1 MLLSVDVSCSC
12 LGHHRTWYDWVSSL
26 LYAIL
31 FNQSACC
38 ATHLTML
45 RLGSS
50 RIYLEKED
58 LEYHKKTHQR
68 RQKARGQGHLAEIST
83 SAQERAH
90 KRNQSSKSSATPSPK
105 RYASASPI
113 TRLVPEQS
121 KQDFLI
127 SEDPVPRGSRA
138 FWDKVLAEAGTP
150 TRTKS
155 TGSGNGRIFDPSDE
169 WIETNRSA
177 RASVEESIGL
187 DSDTKRGSSSGD
199 DLDLLA
205 SRARDFSE
213 SGFLQSNHPAG
224 RSGGDG
230 SIDAAL
236 VSTQQPSAR
245 NRFSSLFRWRTK
257 SAINTDG
264 MQANDPV
271 DLGLDGLDGHSS
283 DLSRSHDRERSDSA
297 EFLRGRA
304 LGDGLYGGRRDR
316 HEISSKVDKATMI
329 DEIGHRNDLS
339 NGNPSE
345 RLSPSL
351 VSLPMLSGP
360 RRRPSG
366 PLSQSPL
373 HISQAVASSSLNK
386 NQSVPYLESD
396 RPMANTPGLLFSP
409 PKRRR
414 TYRSRSETYSFER
427 SETSSCAAQIPL
439 EAPSRRN
446 SNTERGISLLSSPL
460 LASISNGSP
469 LSLDSITHP
478 RHHQSS
484 TSLLIPSLCM
494 TPLPPSISGFSS
506 SASSRIETP
515 RNPFNRTHTGRTSP
529 SPSHMLHLPLAPR
542 SSSRALAEVEGY
554 RSASSAS
561 SAASPNHNMRPYARS
576 FEASNRRAR
585 NLTPQYPLPPP
596 FGATSR
602 TVSYSRTMPTS
613 MSPNPNF
620 SALPISP
627 KTTPPHQ
634 RSAIARTPITPSRS
648 TFSIYND
655 SQPPHSQPQTAADL
669 TRRLVV
675 NPFNTAPT
683 HRRPSFL
690 PPTAA
695 NRASP
700 TLPRR
705 RRQMPVRPQQ
715 DESLVGPEPM
725 VSPGAENADTVSIE
739 ERESRRVWNLRVRLG
754 GEEQRRLQISPG
766 LDHGSGI

>member
-1 MLLSVDVSCSC
+1 
-12 LGHHRTWYDWVSSL
+12 
-26 LYAIL
+26 
-31 FNQSACC
+31 
-38 ATHLTML
+38 ML

-50 RIYLEKED
+50 RIHLEKKD

-68 RQKARGQGHLAEIST
+68 RQRARVQGQLAEIST
-83 SAQERAH
+83 SAQKRFH
-90 KRNQSSKSSATPSPK
+90 KRNQSSKSSVIPSPISS
-105 RYASASPI
+105 ASASP
-113 TRLVPEQS
+113 TKRLSSEQN
-121 KQDFLI
+121 KQDCLI
-127 SEDPVPRGSRA
+127 SDDPVPRGSRA

-150 TRTKS
+150 TRTKG

-177 RASVEESIGL
+177 RASVEESTGL

-199 DLDLLA
+199 DLDLLT
-205 SRARDFSE
+205 SRAREFSD

-230 SIDAAL
+230 TINTAL
-236 VSTQQPSAR
+236 VSTQQPSSR

-257 SAINTDG
+257 SVINPDG

-283 DLSRSHDRERSDSA
+283 DLSRSHDRDRSDSA
-297 EFLRGRA
+297 ESLRGRA
-304 LGDGLYGGRRDR
+304 LGDRLYGSRRDR
-316 HEISSKVDKATMI
+316 HEISSKFDKATI
-329 DEIGHRNDLS
+329 NDEIEHKNDLF

-345 RLSPSL
+345 PSSPPII
-351 VSLPMLSGP
+351 SLPMLSGQ

-373 HISQAVASSSLNK
+373 HISQAVASSSPDK
-386 NQSVPYLESD
+386 NQSVPYFEPD
-396 RPMANTPGLLFSP
+396 RPMANTPSLLFSS

-414 TYRSRSETYSFER
+414 TYRPRSETYSFEK
-427 SETSSCAAQIPL
+427 SETSSYAAKIPL
-439 EAPSRRN
+439 EGPSHQN
-446 SNTERGISLLSSPL
+446 SNTDRGVNLFCSPL
-460 LASISNGSP
+460 LAPISNGSP
-469 LSLDSITHP
+469 LSLDSINHP

-484 TSLLIPSLCM
+484 TSLLSPSLCM
-494 TPLPPSISGFSS
+494 TPLAPSISGFSS
-506 SASSRIETP
+506 RASSRIETP
-515 RNPFNRTHTGRTSP
+515 GNPFNLSHSGRTSP

-542 SSSRALAEVEGY
+542 SSSRALVEVEGY
-554 RSASSAS
+554 RSISGAS
-561 SAASPNHNMRPYARS
+561 SAASSNHNMRPYARS
-576 FEASNRRAR
+576 FEVSDRRAR

-613 MSPNPNF
+613 MSPNPN
-620 SALPISP
+620 SSGLPVSP
-627 KTTPPHQ
+627 KTPPPQQ

-675 NPFNTAPT
+675 NPFNTAPA

-690 PPTAA
+690 PPITAD
-695 NRASP
+695 RASP

-705 RRQMPVRPQQ
+705 RRQMPARPQQ
-715 DESLVGPEPM
+715 DESLVGPAPM

-739 ERESRRVWNLRVRLG
+739 ERESRRAWNLRVRLG
-754 GEEQRRLQISPG
+754 REEQRRLQGNPG
-766 LDHGSGI
+766 LDPGSGI